1 MKIGQA
7 FRKQSLKWRYHIGF
21 SIKQETKKDDKM
33 TAMRKG
39 QALLMLLARKTVNS
53 FLRNLVSN
61 CCWLRIHIIPSYW
74 MEFQNIFSFFLGF
87 HWIPIDCWISV
98 HHIKCKVYTE
108 LIKLANFFNKR
119 QRKKE
124 IILLWERER
133 IHFGW
138 CLEIHLT
145 LSWSI
150 DSPTAIGG
158 EDI

>member
-1 MKIGQA
+1 MFAKSA
-7 FRKQSLKWRYHIGF
+7 FNLK
-21 SIKQETKKDDKM
+21 
-33 TAMRKG
+33 
-39 QALLMLLARKTVNS
+39 LCLMLLAGKTVNS
-53 FLRNLVSN
+53 FLRNFVWN
-61 CCWLRIHIIPSYW
+61 CCWLKKHIIPSYW
-74 MEFQNIFSFFLGF
+74 MEFQNIFFLSF
-87 HWIPIDCWISV
+87 HWIPIDWWKSV
-98 HHIKCKVYTE
+98 QPIKYKVYTE

-124 IILLWERER
+124 ILLLWERER

-158 EDI
+158 EDIYFLPIGWNKKNVTKYINWMG